1 MSLSKPKVFPFAF
14 LSYDG
19 AALAALRDIVPF
31 LRKGARM
38 KVTVMSDPRS
48 NGAADKAAV
57 ESDQSPAQQEAG
69 HLELENKMLRAVL
82 DSMADNI
89 SIKDLKG
96 RYVFDNAAHCRF
108 LGACRTA
115 DVVGKTVFDFLPLE
129 IASKFHAED
138 LHVLESGEPL
148 VRCVDPTVDSAGN
161 RVWMSVT
168 KMPLRDEEGKLLGLV
183 SATHDITAR
192 KDAEEQL
199 ARYAEKLR
207 EKNAQL
213 EEDLET
219 ARELQNALLPQQFP
233 NFPNSAS
240 NQTSA
245 LRFHH
250 FFRSCSGVAGD
261 FFHVYQISDSL
272 AGVFISDVMGH
283 GVRAALV
290 AAMLRTLVEDSRP
303 FAADPPR
310 FLQELNRGISEI
322 LKSTH
327 LPIFVSAFY
336 LVVDAET
343 GEIRYAN
350 AGHPSPL
357 LVRRSQRSA
366 AALPRPD
373 SQFDP
378 VLGIFPDAEYQG
390 FSCELGES
398 DTVLLFTDGLFEVSG
413 NNSQFFDQAGLLKCV
428 RKRIDLSGEELCKQL
443 VEEVQQFAG
452 GEEFADDVCLIAVE
466 LDHFATTASEEFL
479 EPSVMPGR

>member
-1 MSLSKPKVFPFAF
+1 
-14 LSYDG
+14 
-19 AALAALRDIVPF
+19 
-31 LRKGARM
+31 
-38 KVTVMSDPRS
+38 MSDPRAID
-48 NGAADKAAV
+48 AACKPDV
-57 ESDQSPAQQEAG
+57 ESNQAPTQQEAG
-69 HLELENKMLRAVL
+69 QLELENKMLRAVL

-108 LGACRTA
+108 LGASQTA
-115 DVVGKTVFDFLPLE
+115 DVVGKTVFDFLPPE
-129 IASKFHAED
+129 IASKFYAED
-138 LHVLESGEPL
+138 LQVLESGEPL

-168 KMPLRDEEGKLLGLV
+168 KMPLRDEDGRLLGLV
-183 SATHDITAR
+183 SATHDITSR
-192 KDAEEQL
+192 KSAEEQL

-207 EKNAQL
+207 EKNAQF

-219 ARELQNALLPQQFP
+219 ARELQNALLPQQYPSFP
-233 NFPNSAS
+233 SSAS
-240 NQTSA
+240 SESSA

-303 FAADPPR
+303 YAEDPAR

-322 LKSTH
+322 LKSTQ

-336 LVVDAET
+336 LVVDVET

-357 LVRRSQRSA
+357 IIRRSQRIA
-366 AALPRPD
+366 EPLPRP
-373 SQFDP
+373 SSKFDP
-378 VLGIFPDAEYQG
+378 VLGIFADAEYQD
-390 FSCELGES
+390 FSCELREG
-398 DTVLLFTDGLFEVSG
+398 DTVLLFTDGLFEISG
-413 NNSQFFDQAGLLKCV
+413 NNSQFFDQEGLLKCV
-428 RKRIDLSGEELCKQL
+428 RERIDLKGEELCRQL
-443 VEEVQQFAG
+443 VEKVQQFAD
-452 GEEFADDVCLIAVE
+452 GEEFADDVCLIALE
-466 LDHFATTASEEFL
+466 FDHFTVTSTKPGFL
-479 EPSVMPGR
+479 RPAVMPRP